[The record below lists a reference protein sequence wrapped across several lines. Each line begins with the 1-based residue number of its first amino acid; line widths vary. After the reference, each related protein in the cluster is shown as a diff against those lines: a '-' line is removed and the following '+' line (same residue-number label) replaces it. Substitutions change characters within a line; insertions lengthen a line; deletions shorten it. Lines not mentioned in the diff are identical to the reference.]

1 MKRCDFEF
9 NCARSRVAFTL
20 VELLVVIAIIGVLV
34 ALLLPAVQAARESAR
49 RMSCQN
55 NLKQLGLAI
64 HNYESAA
71 KVLPPGGMPAPKNV
85 AGNYGVSWFA
95 IILPYMEG
103 GNLYDKFD
111 FEARTSNQTGVMY
124 FNGSFGNA
132 HNGNLVRGKFIQPL
146 YCPSSQLAK
155 FVMRGS
161 SPVAPEGVMSPTYA
175 GISGA
180 AAHPVGGNIADFDHE
195 TNEHNARGILSKA
208 GVLISSSYVRFG
220 QITDGT
226 SNTIAAGE
234 QSGFCFEPSGKKRD
248 CRSDFGHGFPMGP
261 EKYSQNRRDWNITTV
276 RYGINT
282 RAFNSTGIGEQYYG
296 NNRPIQSAHP
306 GGANVLFAD
315 GSVRLLMENT
325 PLQQLFDLCNRDD
338 GNVTQ

>member
-1 MKRCDFEF
+1 MKRCNFVSRS
-9 NCARSRVAFTL
+9 ARSREAFTL

-85 AGNYGVSWFA
+85 SGNYGVSWFA

-103 GNLYDKFD
+103 GNLYDQFD

-132 HNGNLVRGKFIQPL
+132 HNGNLVRGKFFQVF
-146 YCPSSQLAK
+146 YCPSSQLPK
-155 FVMRGS
+155 FVMKGS
-161 SPVAPEGVMSPTYA
+161 SPPGPEGVMSPTYA
-175 GISGA
+175 GITGA
-180 AAHPVGGNIADFDHE
+180 ATHPVAGNTVNMDGQS
-195 TNEHNARGILSKA
+195 NQHNATGILSKA
-208 GVLISSSYVRFG
+208 GTLISSSYIRFG

-226 SNTIAAGE
+226 SNTICAGE
-234 QSGFCFEPSGKKRD
+234 QSGYCFESSGTKRD

-261 EKYSQNRRDWNITTV
+261 ETYAQNQRDWNITTV

-282 RAFNSTGIGEQYYG
+282 RAYNLTGIGELYYG

>member
-1 MKRCDFEF
+1 MKRCDFVTD
-9 NCARSRVAFTL
+9 ARPRIAFTL

-64 HNYESAA
+64 HNYESSA
-71 KVLPPGGMPAPKNV
+71 KVLPPGGMPSPRNV
-85 AGNYGVSWFA
+85 SGNYGVSWLA

-103 GNLYDKFD
+103 NSVYDQFD
-111 FEARTSNQTGVMY
+111 FEARTSAQTGVVY
-124 FNGSFGNA
+124 YNGFGNA
-132 HNGNLVRGKFIQPL
+132 HNGNLLRGKFFQTF
-146 YCPSSQLAK
+146 YCPSSQLPK
-155 FVMRGS
+155 FSLKSIDPPG
-161 SPVAPEGVMSPTYA
+161 PQGVMSPTYA

-180 AAHPVGGNIADFDHE
+180 ATHPVAGNTVTMD
-195 TNEHNARGILSKA
+195 NQSNQHNATGILSKA
-208 GVLISSSYVRFG
+208 GTLISSSYIRFG

-226 SNTIAAGE
+226 SNTICAGE
-234 QSGFCFEPSGKKRD
+234 QSGFCIDSNGQKRD

-261 EKYSQNRRDWNITTV
+261 ENYAYNQRDWNITTV
-276 RYGINT
+276 RWGINA
-282 RAFNSTGIGEQYYG
+282 RSYNLTGVGELYYG
-296 NNRPIQSAHP
+296 NNRPIQAAHP

-315 GSVRLLMENT
+315 GSVRMLMENT